1 MVYSQKCQTH
11 SLLYELEV
19 QKSYEL
25 QKKMSVC
32 VRERKRESVCAHVCW
47 GWILILKVELK
58 IKKIKVELGT
68 IVMEKIVQGKSH
80 GL

>member
-1 MVYSQKCQTH
+1 
-11 SLLYELEV
+11 
-19 QKSYEL
+19 
-25 QKKMSVC
+25 MSVC

-47 GWILILKVELK
+47 GWILILKVEIK